1 MKKINRAIEEKL
13 GNLGDVIA
21 RYPLRFMVAVFIIVL
36 LIASNLPKI
45 TVDTSTEG
53 FLHETS
59 QSRLDYDAFRNQF
72 GRDEKVVV
80 AIKTDGVFQLET
92 LAKIKQLH
100 DELAQNVPHLFD
112 ISSIINARNTIGEG
126 DSLLVDDLLSQW
138 PTTQQEADEIKALA
152 MANPMLENILLSQDG
167 QFTVIVLE
175 SNTYSNLDAQKERE
189 PLDDAARLEDELSG
203 FDDDS
208 FSDLN
213 DELSGSESES
223 GFEDEATTSGKTVE
237 KRPFITDKENTEMVN
252 AVSEIVQKYQADDF
266 TLYVAGSPSVTA
278 FLKEAMMSDMQKF
291 VLMIL
296 VATAIVLALLFRRAS
311 GVILPLLTVGLAV
324 ISTMGLM
331 ALNGTPIK
339 VMTQVLP
346 SFLLAVGVG
355 ASIHVLAIFYKE
367 FDQTGDKAGAIRHTL
382 SHSGLAI
389 IMTSLTTAAGMASFI
404 PSEVAPVADLGLFA
418 AAGVMI
424 ALLFTLVL
432 LPALLMFFNVKQRA
446 VDNEQEHHDALDKF
460 LKQIAHFSQN
470 HAKKIVIFS
479 ITFMVIAI
487 GFASK
492 ITYSHNPLLWLPE
505 GHETRVATE
514 VIDHELRGSISIEL
528 IVDTGIEKGVY
539 DVSLLQAVERITTEL
554 NTIDTED
561 YFVGKAVSVVDV
573 IKEIHKALNQNRP
586 EFYALPT
593 DPDLISQEILLF
605 ENSGSDDLEDFVD
618 TPFSMARITVK
629 VPWIDAFKYH
639 DLLQQVAVLLEK
651 ELGQDSQLTPEIK
664 QHIKVTTTGMI
675 PLLAE
680 TSAAAISSS
689 GVSYLIAFV
698 IIALML
704 IALLSSVTLGLLS
717 MIPNL
722 LPIFFVLAVMV
733 LFQFPLDLFT
743 MLIGV
748 IVMGIAVDDIVH
760 FMHNF
765 RRYHLQGMSTRQAV
779 EKTLTSTGRAMI
791 MTTVVLFIGF
801 MLYLFSSMT
810 NLFLFGLLTALAFVM
825 ALLAVFLLAP
835 ALMALVYPDKTLKQ
849 GEK

>member
-1 MKKINRAIEEKL
+1 MKKINKFIEIKL
-13 GNLGDVIA
+13 ADLGGVIA
-21 RYPLRFMVAVFIIVL
+21 AYPLRFILAVLVVVV

-80 AIKTDGVFQLET
+80 AIKTEGVFQLDT
-92 LAKIKQLH
+92 LAKIKKLH
-100 DELAQNVPHLFD
+100 DELAQNVPYLFD

-126 DSLLVDDLLSQW
+126 DSLLVDDLLSKW
-138 PTTQQEADEIKALA
+138 PTTQAEADGIKALA

-175 SNTYSNLDAQKERE
+175 SNTYSSLTNQKEAVG
-189 PLDDAARLEDELSG
+189 LDDASQLEDELSG
-203 FDDDS
+203 FDDE

-213 DELSGSESES
+213 DELSG
-223 GFEDEATTSGKTVE
+223 FDETTSQGNNGDT
-237 KRPFITDKENTEMVN
+237 RPFITDKENTEMVN
-252 AVSEIVQKYQADDF
+252 AVSDIVAKYQADDF

-296 VATAIVLALLFRRAS
+296 LATAILLALLFRRAS

-355 ASIHVLAIFYKE
+355 ASIHVLAIFYKK
-367 FDQTGDKAGAIRHTL
+367 FDETGDKEAAIRYTL

-424 ALLFTLVL
+424 ALLFTLIL
-432 LPALLMFFNVKQRA
+432 LPALLMQFQIKQRP
-446 VDNEQEHHDALDKF
+446 VDESQEHHDFLDKF
-460 LKQIAHFSQN
+460 LKQVAHFSQN

-479 ITFMVIAI
+479 ITFMVVAI

-505 GHETRVATE
+505 GHETRIATE

-528 IVDTGIEKGVY
+528 IVDTGVENGVY
-539 DVSLLQAVERITTEL
+539 DLSLLQAVERITTEL
-554 NTIDTED
+554 NTIDTEA

-573 IKEIHKALNQNRP
+573 IKEIHKALNHNSP

-639 DLLQQVAVLLEK
+639 DLLQQVASLLEK
-651 ELGQDSQLTPEIK
+651 ELGQDSQLSPEIK

-680 TSAAAISSS
+680 TSAAAITSS
-689 GVSYLIAFV
+689 GVSYLIAFI

-704 IALLSSVTLGLLS
+704 IALLSSVKLGLLS

-765 RRYHLQGMSTRQAV
+765 RRYHLQGMPTRQAV

-810 NLFLFGLLTALAFVM
+810 NLFLFGLLTAIAFVM

-835 ALMALVYPDKTLKQ
+835 ALMALVYPDKTLQEERSK
-849 GEK
+849 

>member
-1 MKKINRAIEEKL
+1 MKKINKMVESKL
-13 GNLGDVIA
+13 GQLGGVIA
-21 RYPLRFMVAVFIIVL
+21 HYPYRFIVAVLIVVI
-36 LIASNLPKI
+36 LIASNLPKTTI
-45 TVDTSTEG
+45 DTSTEG

-59 QSRLDYDAFRNQF
+59 QSRIDYDAFRDQF

-80 AIKTDGVFQLET
+80 AIQTKDVFNLDT

-100 DELAQNVPHLFD
+100 NELAQEVPYLFD
-112 ISSIINARNTIGEG
+112 ISSIINARNTLGKG
-126 DSLLVDDLLSQW
+126 DSLLVDELLKTW
-138 PTTQQEADEIKALA
+138 PKTQSEADDIRDLA
-152 MANPMLENILLSQDG
+152 MANPMLENILLSEDG
-167 QFTVIVLE
+167 RFTVIVLE
-175 SNTYSNLDAQKERE
+175 SNTYSSLSGNGGKKQEGKATILA
-189 PLDDAARLEDELSG
+189 DELSG
-203 FDDDS
+203 FDDD
-208 FSDLN
+208 FSD
-213 DELSGSESES
+213 ESVGKEGASTSKTSSENP
-223 GFEDEATTSGKTVE
+223 
-237 KRPFITDKENTEMVN
+237 PFITDKENTDMVN
-252 AVSEIVQKYQADDF
+252 AVSDIVAKYQSEGF
-266 TLYVAGSPSVTA
+266 KLYVAGSPSVTA
-278 FLKEAMMSDMQKF
+278 FLKESMMKDMQKF
-291 VLMIL
+291 VLMIVL
-296 VATAIVLALLFRRAS
+296 ATALILALLFRRVS

-367 FDQTGDKAGAIRHTL
+367 FDETGDKEGAIRHTL

-404 PSEVAPVADLGLFA
+404 PSEVAPVSDLGLFA

-424 ALLFTLVL
+424 ALLFTLIL
-432 LPALLMFFNVKQRA
+432 LPALLMVLNIKPRIIPE
-446 VDNEQEHHDALDKF
+446 DQEHHDRLDKF
-460 LKQIAHFSQN
+460 LKQVANFSQD
-470 HAKKIVIFS
+470 HAKKIVVFSLIFMAV
-479 ITFMVIAI
+479 TI

-492 ITYSHNPLLWLPE
+492 ITYSHNPLLWLPAD
-505 GHETRVATE
+505 HETRIATE

-528 IVDTGIEKGVY
+528 IVDTGIENGVY
-539 DVSLLQAVERITTEL
+539 DLSLLQALERLTTQL
-554 NTIDTED
+554 NTIDTQD

-586 EFYALPT
+586 EFYELPT
-593 DPDLISQEILLF
+593 DSDLISQEILLF
-605 ENSGSDDLEDFVD
+605 ENSGSEDLEDFVD
-618 TPFSMARITVK
+618 TPFSKARITVK

-639 DLLQQVAVLLEK
+639 DLLQQVAGLLEK
-651 ELGQDSQLTPEIK
+651 ELGQDSQLSPKIK
-664 QHIKVTTTGMI
+664 EHIQITTTGMI

-689 GVSYLIAFV
+689 GVSYMIAFV
-698 IIALML
+698 VIALML
-704 IALLSSVTLGLLS
+704 IALLSSVKLGLLS

-733 LFQFPLDLFT
+733 LFGFPLDLFT

-748 IVMGIAVDDIVH
+748 IVLGIAVDDIVH

-765 RRYHLQGMSTRQAV
+765 RRYHLQGMSTRLAV

-825 ALLAVFLLAP
+825 ALLAVFLLSP
-835 ALMALVYPDKTLKQ
+835 ALMALVYTDENVSKGDK
-849 GEK
+849 

>member
-1 MKKINRAIEEKL
+1 MKKINKLVEFKL
-13 GNLGDVIA
+13 GELGGVIA
-21 RYPLRFMVAVFIIVL
+21 RYPYRFIVAVFIVVI

-45 TVDTSTEG
+45 TIDTSTEG

-59 QSRLDYDAFRNQF
+59 QSRIDYDVFRDQF

-80 AIKTDGVFQLET
+80 AIQTKDVFNLES
-92 LAKIKQLH
+92 LAKLKRLH
-100 DELAQNVPHLFD
+100 NELAQEVPYLFD

-126 DSLLVDDLLSQW
+126 DSLLVDELLKKW
-138 PTTQQEADEIKALA
+138 PKNQMEANSIRAIA
-152 MANPMLENILLSQDG
+152 MANPMLENILLSEDG
-167 QFTVIVLE
+167 RFTVIVLE
-175 SNTYSNLDAQKERE
+175 SNTYSSLSENGVKEQE
-189 PLDDAARLEDELSG
+189 SEADILADELSG
-203 FDDDS
+203 FDDD
-208 FSDLN
+208 FSAEGEGALKASN
-213 DELSGSESES
+213 EPP
-223 GFEDEATTSGKTVE
+223 
-237 KRPFITDKENTEMVN
+237 PFITDKENTEMVN
-252 AVSEIVQKYQADDF
+252 AVSDIVAKYQSENF
-266 TLYVAGSPSVTA
+266 KLYVAGSPSVTA
-278 FLKEAMMSDMQKF
+278 FLKESMMSDMQKF
-291 VLMIL
+291 VLMIVL
-296 VATAIVLALLFRRAS
+296 ATALLLALLFRRVS
-311 GVILPLLTVGLAV
+311 GVVLPLLTVGLAV
-324 ISTMGLM
+324 ISTMGFM

-355 ASIHVLAIFYKE
+355 ASIHILAIFYKE
-367 FDQTGDKAGAIRHTL
+367 FDETGDKEGAIRHTL

-404 PSEVAPVADLGLFA
+404 PSEVAPVSDLGLFA

-424 ALLFTLVL
+424 ALLFTLIL
-432 LPALLMFFNVKQRA
+432 LPALLMVLNIKPRIIPE
-446 VDNEQEHHDALDKF
+446 DQEHHDRLDKF
-460 LKQIAHFSQN
+460 LKQVANFSQD
-470 HAKKIVIFS
+470 HAKKIVVFSLIFMAV
-479 ITFMVIAI
+479 TI

-492 ITYSHNPLLWLPE
+492 ITYSHNPLLWLPAN
-505 GHETRVATE
+505 HETRIATE

-539 DVSLLQAVERITTEL
+539 DLSLLQAVERLTTQL
-554 NTIDTED
+554 NLIDTQD

-573 IKEIHKALNQNRP
+573 IKEIHKALNQNSP
-586 EFYALPT
+586 EFYELPT
-593 DPDLISQEILLF
+593 DSNLISQEILLF
-605 ENSGSDDLEDFVD
+605 ENSGSEDLEDFVD
-618 TPFSMARITVK
+618 TPFSKARITVK

-639 DLLQQVAVLLEK
+639 DLLQQVAALLEQ
-651 ELGQDSQLTPEIK
+651 ELGQDSQLSPRIK
-664 QHIKVTTTGMI
+664 ENIQITTTGMI

-689 GVSYLIAFV
+689 GVSYMIAFV
-698 IIALML
+698 VIALML
-704 IALLSSVTLGLLS
+704 IALLSSVKLGLLS

-733 LFQFPLDLFT
+733 LFSFPLDLFT

-748 IVMGIAVDDIVH
+748 IVLGIAVDDIVH

-765 RRYHLQGMSTRQAV
+765 RRYHLQGISTRLAV

-825 ALLAVFLLAP
+825 ALLAVFLLSP
-835 ALMALVYPDKTLKQ
+835 ALMALVYADESVSKGDK
-849 GEK
+849 